1 VRGADPGPERGAGI
15 RVDVGQRKVEDVAER
30 VEPLPARLEARRDS
44 GRLPAW
50 AAGSDFRDVGGFP
63 TPMPHSLR
71 TAALACLLIGLLLPA
86 AASGAGRAGTARA
99 LDAQMRH
106 AGSGSSAFVVDL
118 DSGAELYA
126 LRAEV
131 PRMPASVQKLYT
143 SATTLRRLGAGG
155 RLTTSVFA
163 ETAPDAAGVV
173 DGDLYLRGGGDP
185 TFDLLDSNRLAQQVV
200 DAGIVQITGRVIGD
214 ESAFDTRRGVPSSGF
229 RLTSDVGPLSA
240 LTFNRGRTG
249 RRAPFWQ
256 NRPANFAAT
265 AFTKQLRG
273 LGVDVARGARRGT
286 TPEDAALV
294 TAWRSQPVTQLLRL
308 MNQPSDNFMA
318 EMLVKVLGAQFGGA
332 GSTAAGTKV
341 MGDELAELEIAPK
354 LVDGSGL
361 SRSDRT
367 SPRDVVTLL
376 GELGGDAAF
385 TGSLGV
391 AGRSGTIATRMRG
404 TAAQD
409 RCRAKT
415 GTLRDV
421 SALAGYCTTTGGR
434 QVAFAFLMN
443 YVSPW
448 SARVLQDRMAVAL
461 AKYRP

>member
-1 VRGADPGPERGAGI
+1 M
-15 RVDVGQRKVEDVAER
+15 
-30 VEPLPARLEARRDS
+30 RRS
-44 GRLPAW
+44 
-50 AAGSDFRDVGGFP
+50 
-63 TPMPHSLR
+63 MHR
-71 TAALACLLIGLLLPA
+71 TAALACLLLVLLPA
-86 AASGAGRAGTARA
+86 AASAAGRSGTVRA
-99 LDAQMRH
+99 LDAQMRF
-106 AGSGSSAFVVDL
+106 AGGGSSALVVDL
-118 DSGAELYA
+118 DTGDEIYG
-126 LRAEV
+126 LRADT
-131 PRMPASVQKLYT
+131 PRMPASVEKLYT

-163 ETAPDAAGVV
+163 QTEPDAAGVV
-173 DGDLYLRGGGDP
+173 EGDLYLRGGGDP
-185 TFDLLDSNRLAQQVV
+185 TFDLLDSNRLAQQVA
-200 DAGIVQITGRVIGD
+200 DAGIVAVTGRVIGD
-214 ESAFDTRRGVPSSGF
+214 ETAFDTRRGVPSSGF

-265 AFTKQLRG
+265 AFSKQLRG
-273 LGVDVARGARRGT
+273 LGVDVARKSRRGT

-294 TAWRSQPVTQLLRL
+294 TAWRSQPVTDLLRL

-318 EMLVKVLGAQFGGA
+318 EMLVKVLGSQFGGA
-332 GSTAAGTKV
+332 GSTAAGTRV
-341 MGDELAELEIAPK
+341 MRDELAELEIAPK

-415 GTLRDV
+415 GTLHDV
-421 SALAGYCTTTGGR
+421 SALAGYCTTVAGR

-448 SARVLQDRMAVAL
+448 NARVLQDRMAIAL

>member
-1 VRGADPGPERGAGI
+1 MRSMLSA
-15 RVDVGQRKVEDVAER
+15 
-30 VEPLPARLEARRDS
+30 
-44 GRLPAW
+44 
-50 AAGSDFRDVGGFP
+50 
-63 TPMPHSLR
+63 SLR
-71 TAALACLLIGLLLPA
+71 SSPGSARAAALACLLLALLLPA
-86 AASGAGRAGTARA
+86 AASAAGRTGTARA
-99 LDAQMRH
+99 LDAQMRY
-106 AGSGSSAFVVDL
+106 AGGGSSAFVVDL
-118 DSGAELYA
+118 DSGTEIYG
-126 LRAEV
+126 LRV
-131 PRMPASVQKLYT
+131 DTPRMPASVQKLYT
-143 SATTLRRLGAGG
+143 SATTLRRLGASG
-155 RLTTSVFA
+155 RLSTSVLA
-163 ETAPDAAGVV
+163 QTAPDAAGIVV
-173 DGDLYLRGGGDP
+173 GDLYLKGGGDP
-185 TFDLLDSNRLAQQVV
+185 TFDLLDSNHLAQQVA
-200 DAGIVQITGRVIGD
+200 DAGITEVTGRVIGD

-229 RLTSDVGPLSA
+229 RLTSEVGPLSA

-273 LGVDVARGARRGT
+273 LGVDVVRKARPGGTPGA
-286 TPEDAALV
+286 AALV
-294 TAWRSQPVTQLLRL
+294 TAWRSQPVTELLRQ

-318 EMLVKVLGAQFGGA
+318 ETLIKVLGAQYGGA
-332 GSTAAGTKV
+332 GSTAAGARV
-341 MGDELAELEIAPK
+341 ISEELGELDIAPRI
-354 LVDGSGL
+354 VDGSGL

-391 AGRSGTIATRMRG
+391 AGRSGTVATRMRG

-421 SALAGYCTTTGGR
+421 SALAGYCTTVAGR

>member
-1 VRGADPGPERGAGI
+1 
-15 RVDVGQRKVEDVAER
+15 
-30 VEPLPARLEARRDS
+30 
-44 GRLPAW
+44 
-50 AAGSDFRDVGGFP
+50 
-63 TPMPHSLR
+63 MPHSMAPASLR
-71 TAALACLLIGLLLPA
+71 SSPGFALAALACLVFALMLPA
-86 AASGAGRAGTARA
+86 AASAAGRAATVRT

-106 AGSGSSAFVVDL
+106 AGPSSSAYVVDL
-118 DSGAELYA
+118 DAGAPIYA
-126 LRAEV
+126 RRAEV
-131 PRMPASVQKLYT
+131 PRMPASVEKLYT

-155 RLTTSVFA
+155 RIATSVLA
-163 ETAPDAAGVV
+163 ETEPDAAGVV
-173 DGDLYLRGGGDP
+173 DGDLYLKGGGDP
-185 TFDLLDSNRLAQQVV
+185 TFDLLDSNRLAQQVA
-200 DAGIVQITGRVIGD
+200 DAGIVEVTGRVLGD

-229 RLTSDVGPLSA
+229 RLTSEVGPLSA

-249 RRAPFWQ
+249 QSAPYWQ
-256 NRPANFAAT
+256 NRPANFAAGVF
-265 AFTKQLRG
+265 AKQLRAA
-273 LGVDVARGARRGT
+273 GVEVSRKARRGA

-294 TAWRSQPVTQLLRL
+294 TAWRSQPVGDLLRL

-332 GSTAAGTKV
+332 GSTAAGTRV
-341 MGDELAELEIAPK
+341 MREELSELEIAPTI
-354 LVDGSGL
+354 VDGSGL

-376 GELGGDAAF
+376 AELNGDAAF

-391 AGRSGTIATRMRG
+391 AGRSGTIASRMRG

-421 SALAGYCTTTGGR
+421 SALAGYCTTTGGG

-448 SARVLQDRMAVAL
+448 SARTLQDRMAVAL
-461 AKYRP
+461 ATYRP

>member
-1 VRGADPGPERGAGI
+1 MVRIA
-15 RVDVGQRKVEDVAER
+15 
-30 VEPLPARLEARRDS
+30 
-44 GRLPAW
+44 
-50 AAGSDFRDVGGFP
+50 
-63 TPMPHSLR
+63 T
-71 TAALACLLIGLLLPA
+71 LACLLALLLPA
-86 AASGAGRAGTARA
+86 AASAAGRLGTART
-99 LDAQMRH
+99 LDAQMRY
-106 AGSGSSAFVVDL
+106 AGPSSSAYVVDL
-118 DSGAELYA
+118 ESGGEIYA
-126 LRAEV
+126 RRADT
-131 PRMPASVQKLYT
+131 PRMPASVEKLYT
-143 SATTLRRLGAGG
+143 SATTLRRLGPTG
-155 RLTTSVFA
+155 RLATSVLA

-185 TFDLLDSNRLAQQVV
+185 TFDVLDSNRLAQQVA
-200 DAGIVQITGRVIGD
+200 DAGIVKVSGRVIGD

-229 RLTSDVGPLSA
+229 RLTSEVGPLSA

-249 RRAPFWQ
+249 RSAPYWQ
-256 NRPANFAAT
+256 DRPANFAAT
-265 AFTKQLRG
+265 VFAKQLRA
-273 LGVDVARGARRGT
+273 LGVGVKRSVRRGRA
-286 TPEDAALV
+286 PLAAALV
-294 TAWRSQPVTQLLRL
+294 TEWRSQSVAELLRL

-332 GSTAAGTKV
+332 GTTSAGTRV
-341 MGDELAELEIAPK
+341 MSEDLAELQIAPQ

-367 SPRDVVTLL
+367 SARDVVTLL
-376 GELGGDAAF
+376 DELGGDAAF
-385 TGSLGV
+385 SGSLAV
-391 AGRSGTIATRMRG
+391 AGRSGTISTRMRG

-421 SALAGYCTTTGGR
+421 SALAGYCIAAGGR

-448 SARVLQDRMAVAL
+448 SARILQDRMAIAL